1 MPAEVCNFA
10 PDGGSCLELATRK
23 CPTLKPGSYSIWMP
37 RALRVPPLRES
48 KQLELVVDGQTFRV
62 VHDVGNS
69 EGTPLILMNGI
80 GAKLELLQPLVDRF
94 SPERDV
100 IRFDAPGVGG
110 SPTASNIYRLKG
122 LAKKVTGILD
132 QLGFDKA
139 DVLGISWGG
148 ALAQQFAHTES
159 DRLRRLVLV
168 STSTGTIMIPAH
180 PKILAKMITHRRY
193 TDPDYLESVAH
204 ELYGGSMRNDPTAAI
219 RLLRA
224 GGTTHS
230 GKGYIMQL
238 TAGLGWTSI
247 PFLPRVKA
255 PTLVMSGNDDPLIPA
270 CNAQIIAR
278 LMPHSELN
286 IFNGGH
292 LSLVTEADVHAPEVE
307 EFLDRI
313 GV

>member
-1 MPAEVCNFA
+1 
-10 PDGGSCLELATRK
+10 
-23 CPTLKPGSYSIWMP
+23 MP
-37 RALRVPPLRES
+37 RALRVPPLRET
-48 KQLELVVDGQTFRV
+48 KQLELTVDGQIFRV
-62 VHDVGNS
+62 VHDVGS
-69 EGTPLILMNGI
+69 GAGTPLVLMNGI
-80 GAKLELLQPLVDRF
+80 GAKLELLQPLVDRL

-110 SPTASNIYRLKG
+110 SPTANRVYRLKG

-132 QLGFDKA
+132 QLGFEQA

-159 DRLRRLVLV
+159 KRLRRLVLV
-168 STSTGTIMIPAH
+168 STATGAIMVPAH
-180 PKILAKMITHRRY
+180 PKILAKMVTHRRY

-204 ELYGGSMRNDPTAAI
+204 ELYGGSMRNDPSSAVNALRTAS
-219 RLLRA
+219 
-224 GGTTHS
+224 TSHN

-270 CNAQIIAR
+270 CNAHIIAR
-278 LMPHSELN
+278 LIPNSELN
-286 IFNGGH
+286 IFDGGH
-292 LSLVTEADVHAPEVE
+292 LSLVTEADVHGPEVE

-313 GV
+313 GI